1 MTSCNVFARAGFY
14 EDASYTLIKVLTA
27 ANNAIMAGGDA
38 PVFTAVHVVWHD
50 ACGTDTG
57 LWHEHTR
64 SMSAVPVVALNICGA
79 TDLET
84 LLEQGNTTSFPA
96 ATCNTCGVKVCATLC
111 LGGTCPA
118 YGQLFACTILQVT
131 KRNVRVEVVGQPR
144 LLMFELQRQ
153 GIGSNTKD
161 LHRYG
166 ATVPQLYRLYVLRV
180 LPSEMVTAYG
190 VCVYADVPGSRSH

>member
-57 LWHEHTR
+57 LWHEHAR

-84 LLEQGNTTSFPA
+84 LLEQGNTTAFPA
-96 ATCNTCGVKVCATLC
+96 ATCNTCGVKVWYRVCDLGVHVLLTANRC
-111 LGGTCPA
+111 LYHTAGHEAKRSRRGGRAAPTVDVRASAP
-118 YGQLFACTILQVT
+118 
-131 KRNVRVEVVGQPR
+131 RN
-144 LLMFELQRQ
+144 RQ
-153 GIGSNTKD
+153 
-161 LHRYG
+161 
-166 ATVPQLYRLYVLRV
+166 
-180 LPSEMVTAYG
+180 
-190 VCVYADVPGSRSH
+190 

>member
-57 LWHEHTR
+57 LWHEHAR

-84 LLEQGNTTSFPA
+84 LLEQGNTTAFPA
-96 ATCNTCGVKVCATLC
+96 ATCNTCGVKVWYRVCDFVSR
-111 LGGTCPA
+111 GYIPA

-144 LLMFELQRQ
+144 LL
-153 GIGSNTKD
+153 G
-161 LHRYG
+161 
-166 ATVPQLYRLYVLRV
+166 
-180 LPSEMVTAYG
+180 
-190 VCVYADVPGSRSH
+190 